1 MEKTDLRIRG
11 IAHAAMAF
19 VFAMLLAFS
28 TAGAAWAASPDEAKD
43 SAGNV
48 FASAEDY
55 TSPSENKID
64 RDFYWAGKDLDLAS
78 TETGGDIVIAGMN
91 LGVSDSKAGGS
102 VRAAGMN
109 LTFTNV
115 SSGSNF
121 TVAGQDI
128 HLVDCAAE
136 GGVYCAGSTI
146 SFSGSAAGGSF
157 AAGKVV
163 FNGTIDGDA
172 SIYAD
177 AVEIGPNAV
186 VTGTLHVGSGVEP
199 VIPESAQIGALE
211 FEKTV
216 DDTSVDEAE
225 AAGVVTFIDVLM
237 KILGVVG
244 TVLFA
249 LALAWLFR
257 RPVEGATAMT
267 RSHAGRM
274 FATGAIAL
282 VASPLL
288 FVLLLCLMITSPI
301 ALALLFALVVLAM
314 VAVPFA
320 AASLSRLAL
329 PRMNRFG
336 AAAIGG
342 AVLGIASI
350 LPFLGVLVSLVAFIY
365 VLGYVVQVVWSAR
378 RPSSDDAASNESS
391 NGPSEAGAPAV
402 LGSSVVTLPS
412 ESKGDGP
419 QHAADQQRRI

>member
-1 MEKTDLRIRG
+1 MEKTGLRTRG

-19 VFAMLLAFS
+19 FFAMLLTFS
-28 TAGAAWAASPDEAKD
+28 TAGAAWAAPSDEAKD
-43 SAGNV
+43 SAGNA
-48 FASAEDY
+48 FASSEDY

-91 LGVSDSKAGGS
+91 LGVSDSKAAGNI
-102 VRAAGMN
+102 RAAGMN

-128 HLVDCAAE
+128 NLVDCAAE

-146 SFSGSAAGGSF
+146 SFAGSASAGSF

-163 FNGTIDGDA
+163 FNGTINGDA

-177 AVEIGPNAV
+177 AVEIGPDAV
-186 VTGTLHVGSGVEP
+186 VTGTLHVESGVEP
-199 VIPESAQIGALE
+199 VVPESAQIGALE
-211 FEKTV
+211 FEKAV
-216 DDTSVDEAE
+216 DDTSVNANE
-225 AAGVVTFIDVLM
+225 AAEIVTFIDVLM
-237 KILGVVG
+237 KVLGIVG
-244 TVLFA
+244 TILFA

-257 RPVEGATAMT
+257 RPVEGAAAMT
-267 RSHAGRM
+267 RSHAGRI

-288 FVLLLCLMITSPI
+288 FVLLLCLVVTSSI
-301 ALALLFALVVLAM
+301 AVALLFALVVLAM

-320 AASLSRLAL
+320 AASLSRLVL
-329 PRMNRFG
+329 PKMNRFG

-342 AVLGIASI
+342 VVLGIVSI
-350 LPFLGVLVSLVAFIY
+350 LPFLGVLVSLASFIY
-365 VLGYVVQVVWSAR
+365 LLGYVIQAVWNAR
-378 RPSSDDAASNESS
+378 RSSPDDAAPNEPS

-402 LGSSVVTLPS
+402 LGSPVVTLPS
-412 ESKGDGP
+412 ENKGDGP
-419 QHAADQQRRI
+419 QHAADQQRQI